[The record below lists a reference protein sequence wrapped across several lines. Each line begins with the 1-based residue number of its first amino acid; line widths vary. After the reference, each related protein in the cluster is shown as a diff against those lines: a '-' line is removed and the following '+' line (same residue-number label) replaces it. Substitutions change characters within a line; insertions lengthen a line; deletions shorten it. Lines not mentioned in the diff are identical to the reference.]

1 MQFLDA
7 INVYCRR
14 LDNTTETADSS
25 IVIGAVL
32 LSLVVIYLASKVGGE
47 LSNRVGLLPVLGELS
62 GGKDRLFWVLRSWT
76 MY

>member
-7 INVYCRR
+7 INVYCRL
-14 LDNTTETADSS
+14 LDTTTETADSS

-62 GGKDRLFWVLRSWT
+62 GGKV
-76 MY
+76 